1 MFSVNEKKWNVDTR
15 YDDTVYELILS
26 NDTTH
31 TRLRAKSRE
40 FLNFF
45 RYVSCLKKKKLVVVT
60 VTKISKF
67 KINRKFFVEK

>member
-15 YDDTVYELILS
+15 YDDTVYGLILS

-40 FLNFF
+40 SLDFF
-45 RYVSCLKKKKLVVVT
+45 RYVSCLEKKNLLL
-60 VTKISKF
+60 
-67 KINRKFFVEK
+67 